1 LSAIRKLADAS
12 ALRDRVRL
20 YTDMPHE
27 TTLAVIASARLLV
40 LPSRSEPFGI
50 VIIEAGALD
59 TPVIASN
66 VGGVP
71 EIIDDGRTG
80 VLVPA
85 GDATALAS
93 AILTLLRDTAT
104 ARAYAANFKA
114 VVAADFTWERA
125 LLAYG
130 EVFRPRR

>member
-1 LSAIRKLADAS
+1 
-12 ALRDRVRL
+12 
-20 YTDMPHE
+20 
-27 TTLAVIASARLLV
+27 LV

-85 GDATALAS
+85 GNATALAS
-93 AILTLLRDTAT
+93 AILGLLRDTAT
-104 ARAYAANFKA
+104 AGAYAAAFKA

-125 LLAYG
+125 LQAYG
-130 EVFRPRR
+130 EVFRGTRR